1 MAKIILTKNQIIKMS
16 IDDHISRMRLIQQ
29 KLLSYLKENKHNY
42 QQLITKNDPKEI
54 YTFFDNMNIRTDEQE
69 IIETLHLIMQ
79 ISNYHHQ
86 QNNFCNKIDQI
97 LSYFK
102 EDIKAH
108 FTNYGIYNFF

>member
-1 MAKIILTKNQIIKMS
+1 MS

-79 ISNYHHQ
+79 ISNYHHH
-86 QNNFCNKIDQI
+86 QNNFCKKIDQI

-102 EDIKAH
+102 EDIKAY
-108 FTNYGIYNFF
+108 FTNYGIYNFFKKARESFFV